1 MSIFQGGYAG
11 KFLYVDLS
19 DGSIQAR
26 PLERDF
32 ALKYIGGRG
41 FSARVLYEEL
51 GMGVDPLSPDNILI
65 FATGPL
71 SGTPLPSASRL
82 IVAAKSPMTGGIGD
96 ASSGGYWAPE
106 LKYAGFDAIIIKG
119 RSAKSVYLWVEN
131 EKAELR
137 PAEHL
142 WGKRINETSKALK
155 EEIGDEDVH
164 ICAIGPGGENLVRYA
179 CIVTDE
185 EGVGGRTG
193 MGAVMGSKNLK
204 AIAVRGSQD
213 VKIADPKRFH
223 DVIDAYRKTLEGEV
237 WTETLRR
244 LGTPN
249 LVTHRQKL
257 GIWGAKNFQTA
268 SIDGWEKISGE
279 AFREKYLV
287 KVMGCMG
294 CMVRC
299 RRYSAILDGSCT
311 PFYTKGPEYETIN
324 ALGAKPYI
332 TDPAIILQGH
342 HLCDDCGIDEQ
353 SAGSAISM
361 AMELYERGI
370 LKKEDVDGEELVFGN
385 GEALLRLLEKIVT
398 RKGFGDLL
406 AEGTRI
412 MGERL
417 HADYYAIHVKGSE
430 VDASDPRSLV
440 TRALTYSVATRG
452 SCHLRGFPYIDEFI
466 KPDEGLKYFGTA
478 TVSDMKALEGKGKL
492 VAWSEDWIT
501 VANLMGLCIFA
512 WYRSRTFSMLIKR
525 GLELVTEAY
534 VAATGLPMTQENLL
548 RCGERVYNTEKL
560 FNCRE
565 GMGREADYPP
575 PRFFDEAMPDGVGKG
590 AHLDRGDYERLLDD
604 YYTARGWDPATG
616 YPTPEKLKEL
626 DLVEIGT

>member
-1 MSIFQGGYAG
+1 MGIFQGGYAG
-11 KFLYVDLS
+11 KLLYVDLS
-19 DGSIQAR
+19 SGSIQAK

-41 FSARVLYEEL
+41 FSARILYEEL
-51 GMGVDPLSPDNILI
+51 RAGVDPLSPDNII
-65 FATGPL
+65 VFAAGPL
-71 SGTPLPSASRL
+71 NGTPLPSASRL
-82 IVAAKSPMTGGIGD
+82 IVAAKSPMTGGAGD

-106 LKYAGFDAIIIKG
+106 MKYAGFDAIIVKG
-119 RSAKSVYLWVEN
+119 RSPKPVYLWVEN
-131 EKAELR
+131 GKAELR

-142 WGKRINETSKALK
+142 WGKRIHATSEALK
-155 EEIGDEDVH
+155 AEIGDEDIH

-185 EGVGGRTG
+185 EGVGARTG

-204 AIAVRGSQD
+204 AVVVRGSLD
-213 VKIADPKRFH
+213 VKIADPQRFQE
-223 DVIDAYRKTLEGEV
+223 VIDEYRKTLEGEV

-249 LVTHRQKL
+249 LVSHRQKL
-257 GIWGAKNFQTA
+257 GIWGARNFQQAT
-268 SIDGWEKISGE
+268 IDNWEKISGE
-279 AFREKYLV
+279 VFREKYLV
-287 KVMGCMG
+287 KAMGCMG

-299 RRYSAILDGSCT
+299 RRYSAILDGSANT
-311 PFYTKGPEYETIN
+311 LYMKGPEYETIN

-332 TDPAIILQGH
+332 IDPAFILQAH
-342 HLCDDCGIDEQ
+342 YLCDEYGIDEHG
-353 SAGSAISM
+353 AASAISM

-385 GEALLRLLEKIVT
+385 SEAFLRLLDKIVY

-412 MGERL
+412 MGQRL
-417 HADYYAIHVKGSE
+417 HAEEYAIHIKGQE

-440 TRALTYSVATRG
+440 TRALTFSVATRG

-466 KPDEGLKYFGTA
+466 TPEEGLKYFGTA
-478 TVSDMKALEGKGKL
+478 AVSDLKALEGKGKL

-501 VANLMGLCIFA
+501 IANLMGLCIFA

-525 GLELVTEAY
+525 GLDLVTDAY

-548 RCGERVYNTEKL
+548 RCGERVYNLEKL
-560 FNCRE
+560 FNYRE
-565 GMGREADYPP
+565 GMGRESDYPP
-575 PRFFDEAMPDGVGKG
+575 ARFFDEPMPDGPGKG
-590 AHLDRGDYERLLDD
+590 AHLDRADYEGLLND

-616 YPTPEKLKEL
+616 CPSPEKLKEL
-626 DLVEIGT
+626 ELGGIGS